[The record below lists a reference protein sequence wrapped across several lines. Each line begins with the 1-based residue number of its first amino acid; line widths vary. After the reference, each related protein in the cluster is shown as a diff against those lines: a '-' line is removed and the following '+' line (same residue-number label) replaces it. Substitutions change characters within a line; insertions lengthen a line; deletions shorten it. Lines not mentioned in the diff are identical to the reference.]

1 MLVEVVFKR
10 KVSDHNSESNEWK
23 GGVENCFSNYLK
35 LIQMAAA
42 VAKAPEKNRVP
53 ENPQVLCDSSFHND
67 MERETAPL
75 NLPTLI
81 GLQPFP

>member
-1 MLVEVVFKR
+1 MEVVFKR

-53 ENPQVLCDSSFHND
+53 ENPQVL
-67 MERETAPL
+67 
-75 NLPTLI
+75 
-81 GLQPFP
+81 